1 MKIAVVTGASS
12 GMGRCFVE
20 DIDKDK
26 ELDEIW
32 VIARRLDR
40 LEALIGTTR
49 AKIRPIALDL
59 THDES
64 IERYK
69 AMLEA
74 EKADVSVLVN
84 AGGYGIFHKF
94 ADTKER
100 DIGGMIDLN
109 AKALAMISYATLPYM
124 KRGGEIYQLGSLSS
138 FQPVPGMP
146 VYAATKAFVLSLS
159 RAMNVELKDRGIRVM
174 AVCPG
179 WIRTEFFE
187 RAMDDETI
195 SYFNRFYL
203 PSQVTKKAL
212 RDMKRGRDVS
222 ILGLPVRAQVLG
234 VKLLPHRLIMKIWCS
249 QQKLK

>member
-59 THDES
+59 TDDES

-124 KRGGEIYQLGSLSS
+124 KRGGEI
-138 FQPVPGMP
+138 
-146 VYAATKAFVLSLS
+146 
-159 RAMNVELKDRGIRVM
+159 
-174 AVCPG
+174 
-179 WIRTEFFE
+179 
-187 RAMDDETI
+187 
-195 SYFNRFYL
+195 
-203 PSQVTKKAL
+203 
-212 RDMKRGRDVS
+212 
-222 ILGLPVRAQVLG
+222 
-234 VKLLPHRLIMKIWCS
+234 
-249 QQKLK
+249 

>member
-1 MKIAVVTGASS
+1 MRIAVVTGASS
-12 GMGRCFVE
+12 GMGRCFVN
-20 DIDKDK
+20 DIDKEK
-26 ELDEIW
+26 ALDEIW
-32 VIARRLDR
+32 VIARRYDKLC
-40 LEALIGTTR
+40 EICGTTR

-59 THDES
+59 IDDES

-69 AMLEA
+69 AMLDS

-94 ADTKER
+94 ADTKES

-159 RAMNVELKDRGIRVM
+159 RAMNVELKDRGIRVI

-179 WIRTEFFE
+179 WIKTECFE
-187 RAMDDETI
+187 RAMDDDTI

-203 PSQVTKKAL
+203 PEEVTKKAI
-212 RDMKRGRDVS
+212 RDMKKGKDVS
-222 ILGLPVRAQVLG
+222 VLGFPVRAQVLA
-234 VKLLPHRLIMKIWCS
+234 VKLLPHRLIMKIWCN